1 MAGESAFIIRPRTRA
16 FQMAGNRENHSYK
29 WQQSNS
35 MRWGRGGLCMEI
47 QLGDLAPS
55 LAIIQTRFGSLLE
68 QLTGHQRQRTEA
80 RGRATHLKGRRAPQ
94 TQAGCKA
101 TL

>member
-1 MAGESAFIIRPRTRA
+1 MAAI
-16 FQMAGNRENHSYK
+16 
-29 WQQSNS
+29 QQY
-35 MRWGRGGLCMEI
+35 GGGGGLCMEI

-55 LAIIQTRFGSLLE
+55 LATIQTRFGSLLE